1 MPNWCSNNVI
11 VRHEDPDQI
20 AKVVKGYSE
29 GSLFAEFFPC
39 PAELSAPSEIGE
51 NYNDRVAAQEAVNK
65 EKYGYSGWYDWCI
78 NNWGTKWDA
87 GNEND
92 EDLDCADPNKVQLSF
107 DTAWQPPVAFFE
119 KLTEQGF
126 NITAFYLEEGQ
137 GFVGKYTSADG
148 DESFNFDGAEDLEDI
163 PDDIREFWDLDTIC
177 DWRDADDDD
186 DLEDEPELDQEED
199 AAG

>member
-11 VRHEDPDQI
+11 VRHEDPEQI
-20 AKVVKGYSE
+20 AKVVQGYSQ

-39 PAELSAPSEIGE
+39 PAELSAPIEIGE

-65 EKYGYSGWYDWCI
+65 EKYGYTSWYDWCI

-92 EDLDCADPNKVQLSF
+92 EDLDCVDPNKVQLSF

-119 KLTEQGF
+119 KLTELGF
-126 NITAFYLEEGQ
+126 DITAYYLEEGQ
-137 GFVGKYTSADG
+137 GFVGKYTNAQG

-177 DWRDADDDD
+177 EWRDD
-186 DLEDEPELDQEED
+186 EDEEEESD
-199 AAG
+199 KDESD

>member
-11 VRHEDPDQI
+11 VRHEDPEQI
-20 AKVVKGYSE
+20 AKVVQGYSQ

-39 PAELSAPSEIGE
+39 PAELSAPIEIGE

-65 EKYGYSGWYDWCI
+65 EKHGYTSWYDWCI

-126 NITAFYLEEGQ
+126 DITAYYLEEGQ
-137 GFVGKYTSADG
+137 GFVGKYTNAQG
-148 DESFNFDGAEDLEDI
+148 DESFNFDGTEDLADI

-177 DWRDADDDD
+177 EWRDD
-186 DLEDEPELDQEED
+186 EDEQEESD
-199 AAG
+199 KDESD

>member
-11 VRHEDPDQI
+11 VRHEDPEQI
-20 AKVVKGYSE
+20 AKVVQGYSQ

-39 PAELSAPSEIGE
+39 PAELSAPIEIGE

-65 EKYGYSGWYDWCI
+65 EKYGYTSWYDWCI

-92 EDLDCADPNKVQLSF
+92 EDLDCVDPNKVQLSF

-119 KLTEQGF
+119 KLTELGF
-126 NITAFYLEEGQ
+126 DITAYYLEEGQ
-137 GFVGKYTSADG
+137 GFVGKYTNAQG
-148 DESFNFDGAEDLEDI
+148 DESFNFDGSEDLEDI

-177 DWRDADDDD
+177 EWRDD
-186 DLEDEPELDQEED
+186 EDEEEESD
-199 AAG
+199 KDESD

>member
-1 MPNWCSNNVI
+1 MPNWCNNNVI
-11 VRHEDPDQI
+11 VRHADPEQV

-39 PAELSAPSEIGE
+39 PAELLAPVEIGE

-65 EKYGYSGWYDWCI
+65 EKHGYTSWYDWCI

-119 KLTEQGF
+119 KLTELGF
-126 NITAFYLEEGQ
+126 DITAFYLEEGQ
-137 GFVGKYTSADG
+137 GFVGKYTNAEG
-148 DESFNFDGAEDLEDI
+148 DESFNFDGSEDLEDI
-163 PDDIREFWDLDTIC
+163 PDDIRQFWDLDTIC
-177 DWRDADDDD
+177 EWREQ
-186 DLEDEPELDQEED
+186 EDEDDEEDQEEPVQD
-199 AAG
+199 EE

>member
-20 AKVVKGYSE
+20 AKVVQGYSQ

-39 PAELSAPSEIGE
+39 PAELSAPIEIGE

-65 EKYGYSGWYDWCI
+65 EKYGYTSWYDWCI

-92 EDLDCADPNKVQLSF
+92 EDLACVDPNKVQLSF

-119 KLTEQGF
+119 KLTELGF
-126 NITAFYLEEGQ
+126 DITAYYLEEGQ
-137 GFVGKYTSADG
+137 GFVGKYTNAQG

-177 DWRDADDDD
+177 EWRDD
-186 DLEDEPELDQEED
+186 EDEEEESD
-199 AAG
+199 KDESD